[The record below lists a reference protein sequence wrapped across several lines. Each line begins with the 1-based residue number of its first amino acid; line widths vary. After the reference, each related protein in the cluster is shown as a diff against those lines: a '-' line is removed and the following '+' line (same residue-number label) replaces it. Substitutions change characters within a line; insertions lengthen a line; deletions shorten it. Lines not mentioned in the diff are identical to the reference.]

1 MYLVVGATGSLGRRV
16 VAALRERGKPV
27 RALTRDPAR
36 ATDLAILGAEVVQG
50 DLRDPASLERAC
62 QEVEKVLSAAHGFD
76 GKDGNS
82 PAGVDAQGNRDLV
95 IAARK
100 AGVRHFVLASAVGAA
115 PDNPVDLF
123 RCKFDAEEAV
133 RGSGMSFSILRATA
147 FMEFWAAMVGEPILR
162 TGKVTLFGRGQNPM
176 NFVSVD
182 DVAAY
187 ALVVLDD
194 PRAQGRTLEVGG
206 PENLTMSEVAGIF
219 EKEAGRPARR
229 THVPLPLM
237 RFLAVALRP
246 VKPDVAR
253 QIAAGVL
260 MDTADMRFE
269 MRETMGPPLA
279 GFTRVAE
286 IARRMAASQGPAAPP
301 APLR

>member
-62 QEVEKVLSAAHGFD
+62 QGVEKLLSAAHGFD

-82 PAGVDAQGNRDLV
+82 PAAVDARGNRCLV
-95 IAARK
+95 EAARA
-100 AGVRHFVLASAVGAA
+100 AGVRHLVLASVVGAA
-115 PDNPVDLF
+115 ADNPVDLF
-123 RCKFDAEEAV
+123 RCKFEAEEAV
-133 RGSGMSFSILRATA
+133 RRSGMSFAILRATA
-147 FMEFWAAMVGEPILR
+147 FMEFWAAMVGAPILR
-162 TGKVTLFGRGQNPM
+162 GGKVTIFGRGRNPV

-187 ALVVLDD
+187 ALVALDD
-194 PRAQGRTLEVGG
+194 PRAAGRTLEVGG
-206 PENLTMSEVAGIF
+206 PENLSMIEVAAIF
-219 EKEAGRPARR
+219 ERVAGHSAKR

-246 VKPDVAR
+246 LNPGAAR
-253 QIAAGVL
+253 QIGAGVL

-269 MRETMGPPLA
+269 MRETMGPPLS

-286 IARRMAASQGPAAPP
+286 IARRMAASQGRAAPS
-301 APLR
+301 APRR